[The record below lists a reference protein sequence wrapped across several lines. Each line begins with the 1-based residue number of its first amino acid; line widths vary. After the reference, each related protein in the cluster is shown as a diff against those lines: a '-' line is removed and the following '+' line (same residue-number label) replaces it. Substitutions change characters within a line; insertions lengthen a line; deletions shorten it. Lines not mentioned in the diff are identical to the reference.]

1 MQTLIKTALFIGITC
16 FAGQAAVKT
25 VNGFHHVESVAAED
39 RFLYA
44 GDIGSKMDP
53 SAKDGDGKIWKL
65 DNNGKVIDSTF
76 AKTVLN
82 APKGLAIHNHL
93 LFLTDIDRIVAL
105 DLSSGEK
112 KYEIS
117 FSGDAAFLN
126 DIAVKDDS
134 TLFVSATD
142 KNKIFRVNLHSK
154 KYEAFNFGYELA
166 GANGLAYDGAK
177 DRLYVNGMGNDKQPK
192 GVIGYVDLAA
202 EKFTRIGTG
211 EGLYDGMA
219 LDAKNNM
226 LYVSDWV
233 AFEKKGQIV
242 SIDLRTNTI
251 GEVRL
256 ATPLAGPADFTM
268 SNGKLVVPEMMAG
281 TIVFISNFR
290 K

>member
-1 MQTLIKTALFIGITC
+1 MQTLIKTALFIGLTC

-25 VNGFHHVESVAAED
+25 VTGFHHVESVAAED

-44 GDIGSKMDP
+44 GDIGNAMDP

-112 KYEIS
+112 KYEIG

-154 KYEAFNFGYELA
+154 KYEALDFGYEPA

-202 EKFTRIGTG
+202 GKFTRIGTV

-242 SIDLRTNTI
+242 SVDLRTNTI
-251 GEVRL
+251 GEVKL

-281 TIVFISNFR
+281 TIVFISNF

>member
-25 VNGFHHVESVAAED
+25 VTGFHHVESVAAED

-44 GDIGSKMDP
+44 GDIGNAMDP

-65 DNNGKVIDSTF
+65 DNNGKVIDSAF
-76 AKTVLN
+76 AKTLLN

-154 KYEAFNFGYELA
+154 KYEALDFGYELA

-202 EKFTRIGTG
+202 GKFTRIGTA

-242 SIDLRTNTI
+242 SVDLRTNTL

-281 TIVFISNFR
+281 TIVFISNF

>member
-1 MQTLIKTALFIGITC
+1 MQTLIKTALFIGITG

-25 VNGFHHVESVAAED
+25 VSGFHHVESIAAED

-154 KYEAFNFGYELA
+154 KYEALEFGYELA

-202 EKFTRIGTG
+202 GKFTRIGTA

-242 SIDLRTNTI
+242 SVDLRTNTL

-281 TIVFISNFR
+281 TIVFISNF